1 MALSPNSLAR
11 RKPGVQIPSPPP
23 PNLQVRASSAS
34 SGRRSLHAAAAPR
47 PHAQVAV
54 QPRRLAATRRLGPR
68 PHTMTTQGSRCLAAH
83 PGSPPTGDPPA
94 HPADPGRPRARPS
107 HDPTTAHD
115 DGQVQADPSAGPARP
130 APGST
135 ARLRP
140 GPTTNWPW
148 TPPTTTPTPAIPATR
163 LPAHRHL
170 STTSRPD
177 TVDAETHGHR
187 TPTLD
192 TGHLDAQTPTPDTGQ
207 RPRGQARVML
217 DTRTR
222 QWTPDAGRGP
232 RHADEGT
239 AGIRTSWATM
249 PSAPAGPPHP
259 CSCGQRRRRLATMTA
274 RRWATCQRETASRTT
289 SQLLGRS
296 AGQAAPRRTALLR
309 LNSRVLRKAMRQR
322 RVRWY

>member
-1 MALSPNSLAR
+1 MLVCMALSPNSLAR

-23 PNLQVRASSAS
+23 PNLQVRASPAS
-34 SGRRSLHAAAAPR
+34 SRRRSLQAAAAPR

-94 HPADPGRPRARPS
+94 HPANPGRPRARPS

-115 DGQVQADPSAGPARP
+115 GQVQADPSTGPARP
-130 APGST
+130 APAST

-148 TPPTTTPTPAIPATR
+148 TPQATTPTPAIPAMR

-192 TGHLDAQTPTPDTGQ
+192 TGHRTSGRPDTHTG
-207 RPRGQARVML
+207 
-217 DTRTR
+217 
-222 QWTPDAGRGP
+222 
-232 RHADEGT
+232 H
-239 AGIRTSWATM
+239 
-249 PSAPAGPPHP
+249 
-259 CSCGQRRRRLATMTA
+259 
-274 RRWATCQRETASRTT
+274 
-289 SQLLGRS
+289 
-296 AGQAAPRRTALLR
+296 RTAAAWTGTRAAGHPHQTVDSGRWPRTPARFLPGSSGGLDCR
-309 LNSRVLRKAMRQR
+309 YRVL
-322 RVRWY
+322 